1 VLVPA
6 DTAVNGCQPANAQ
19 MLLRMQNRVLL
30 SPVVLFLLLMLGFPT
45 ILNIVYSFSDVNF
58 ENLRSPQISGWVNY
72 LAVVR
77 DEAFWQSLSLSLRF
91 GLITALAE
99 TALGFFL
106 AIFLAPLI
114 RRHRWSLAVLMM
126 PMMVAPSMM
135 GLMYRLVLHEFV
147 GPVPFYWEMW
157 FGSSPSFLGPDSVFT
172 TIVLIELMQW
182 TPFTLL
188 LFFMAYEGIGRDM
201 CEAAAVDGTRP
212 WRMFWWI
219 EAPQLLPTLLIA
231 LLVRFI
237 DGFRVFDNIYVLMG
251 SGPGGSTM
259 SMSIYIYESF
269 FKAAQI
275 GKALAASMVLFLV
288 AFAVLFAGSQWLR
301 RGRQI

>member
-1 VLVPA
+1 
-6 DTAVNGCQPANAQ
+6 
-19 MLLRMQNRVLL
+19 MQNRVLL
-30 SPVVLFLLLMLGFPT
+30 SPVVLFLMLMLGFPT
-45 ILNIVYSFSDVNF
+45 LLNIVYSFSDVDF
-58 ENLRSPQISGWVNY
+58 QNLRNPQLSGWGNY
-72 LAVVR
+72 VAVVQ
-77 DEAFWQSLSLSLRF
+77 DETFWQSLSLSLRF
-91 GLITALAE
+91 GFISALLE
-99 TALGFFL
+99 TALGLLL

-147 GPVPFYWEMW
+147 GPVPYYWEA
-157 FGSSPSFLGPDSVFT
+157 FLGNSPSFLGPDWAFT
-172 TIVLIELMQW
+172 TIIAIEVMQW

-188 LFFMAYEGIGRDM
+188 LFFMAYEAISRDM

-219 EAPQLLPTLLIA
+219 EAPQLLPTLVVA

-269 FKAAQI
+269 FKSAQL
-275 GKALAASMVLFLV
+275 GKALAASILLFLV
-288 AFAVLFAGSQWLR
+288 AFGLLFASSQWIR
-301 RGRQI
+301 RDRKV